1 MSELEIKDS
10 KGKVVGKHKLA
21 EAVAEVGPIKAVLH
35 RVVVA
40 EEANARQGTQSS
52 KTRSDAHG
60 GGRKPY
66 KQKKTGNARQGTIR
80 APQWAHGGVAFAP
93 KPRDY
98 SKKVNKKERR
108 LAVISA
114 FSTRVIQGDVL
125 VADKIAFAEP
135 KTKHAIE
142 LLKAHGLGGCRRVL
156 VIIAENDAVT
166 VKSFRNMPGIE
177 MRTAASMEGKASA
190 FSTRDLLTA
199 HKILISKDA
208 LTKTEE
214 AWTK

>member
-1 MSELEIKDS
+1 MSELEIKDA
-10 KGKVVGKHKLA
+10 KGKVVGKHTLA
-21 EAVAEVGPIKAVLH
+21 EAVATLGTLQGALH
-35 RVVVA
+35 RTIVA
-40 EEANARQGTQSS
+40 ELANARQGTQSA

-98 SKKVNKKERR
+98 GKKVNKKERR
-108 LAVISA
+108 IAVISA
-114 FSTRVIQGDVL
+114 FSTRASAGDVL

-135 KTKHAIE
+135 KTKSAQD
-142 LLKAHGLGGCRRVL
+142 LLKVHGLDGCRRVL
-156 VIIAENDAVT
+156 VVIAENDLAT
-166 VKSFRNMPGIE
+166 YKCFRNIPGVE
-177 MRTAASMEGKASA
+177 LRTAASKDGKSNG
-190 FSTRDLLTA
+190 FSTRDVMTA

-208 LTKTEE
+208 LTKSEE